1 MKFLHRKKLPNVLTV
16 LRIILTICFY
26 FFLTH
31 VGVGYAV
38 AAFVVFVVAA
48 ITDYCDGYLAK
59 KRNCVTAFGTIMD
72 PIADKFLILC
82 AFYVF
87 TRLGVIYPWM
97 FFIIFIRE
105 VLVTMF
111 RLKAVLGKKYLAAEK
126 LGKYKTVLQMTS
138 IILILLYLVAVK
150 GGVSSGIMTHIGGII
165 QFLMIITVVLTL
177 YSGLSFL
184 WNNRKAF
191 SQDEEED
198 PVEEGAHG

>member
-1 MKFLHRKKLPNVLTV
+1 MKFLNRQNLPNVLTV
-16 LRIILTICFY
+16 LRIVLTICFY

-38 AAFVVFVVAA
+38 AAFAVFVVAA

-59 KRNCVTAFGTIMD
+59 KKNCVTAFGTIMD

-87 TRLGVIYPWM
+87 MRLEVIAPWM
-97 FFIIFIRE
+97 FVSIFVRE
-105 VLVTMF
+105 VFVTMF

-126 LGKYKTVLQMTS
+126 LGKYKTALQMTS

-150 GGVSSGIMTHIGGII
+150 GGFSSVIMTHANEII
-165 QFLMIITVVLTL
+165 RFLMILTVVLTL

-191 SQDEEED
+191 SQDEEEE
-198 PVEEGAHG
+198 PMEEGAHG

>member
-1 MKFLHRKKLPNVLTV
+1 MNLVNLPNILTILRIVLTV
-16 LRIILTICFY
+16 CFY

-59 KRNCVTAFGTIMD
+59 KRNCVTVFGTIMD

-87 TRLGVIYPWM
+87 MRLRVIAPWM
-97 FFIIFIRE
+97 FFNIFIRE
-105 VLVTMF
+105 VFVTVF

-138 IILILLYLVAVK
+138 IILILLYLVADK
-150 GGVSSGIMTHIGGII
+150 SGVSSGIMTYANGVI
-165 QFLMIITVVLTL
+165 QVLMTFTVVLTL

-184 WNNRKAF
+184 WNNRKTF